1 MAAFQ
6 DGEWSLPIPGLEPA
20 RLQVGTRAKLDAS
33 VQLNDSG
40 NTITASGKL
49 IGSDTSLLAN
59 LDPAKPATVKKTDG
73 LRLEMEFDAGVKL
86 DEQTVQLNKLSL
98 TTAKGEAKP
107 LTATLAKPM
116 TLALGDTAATGS
128 DSVLAIQIDRLDLAD
143 WPSFV
148 GQYASAGIADGT
160 LNLTVSNGGRSFA
173 VSLDSTVEN
182 LTIVGADPKL
192 AGTCLLYTSPSPRD
206 QRGSRMPSSA

>member
-1 MAAFQ
+1 
-6 DGEWSLPIPGLEPA
+6 
-20 RLQVGTRAKLDAS
+20 
-33 VQLNDSG
+33 
-40 NTITASGKL
+40 
-49 IGSDTSLLAN
+49 
-59 LDPAKPATVKKTDG
+59 
-73 LRLEMEFDAGVKL
+73 MEFDAGVKL
-86 DEQTVQLNKLSL
+86 NEQTVQLNKLSL

-107 LTATLAKPM
+107 LPATLATPM
-116 TLALGDTAATGS
+116 PLALGDTAATGS

-182 LTIVGADPKL
+182 LTIAGADPKL
-192 AGTCLLYTSPSPRD
+192 AGTNLEMAVNGKLED
-206 QRGSRMPSSA
+206 WQKLAADKLHVAIGRGTDALSLIHI